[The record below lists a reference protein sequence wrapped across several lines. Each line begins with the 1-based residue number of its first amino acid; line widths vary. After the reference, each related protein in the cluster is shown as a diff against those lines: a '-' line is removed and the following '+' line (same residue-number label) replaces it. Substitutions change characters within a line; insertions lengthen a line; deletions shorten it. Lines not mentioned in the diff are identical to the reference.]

1 MLKNWNPAERSKRLR
16 NYRLFL
22 RVSGPLFVFGGILIF
37 AGVTHLARQGWLPA
51 LVAGLVLV
59 AFSGL
64 NILQVVRSTVR
75 IVELDERDAPRP
87 ARAEWG
93 GDTHAGT

>member
-1 MLKNWNPAERSKRLR
+1 MLKNWNPAERAKRLR

-22 RVSGPLFVFGGILIF
+22 RASGPMIVLGAIMII
-37 AGVTHLARQGWLPA
+37 AGVTHLARQGWLAA
-51 LVAGLVLV
+51 LLTGIVLV

-64 NILQVVRSTVR
+64 NIFQVVRSTVR

-87 ARAEWG
+87 ARPEWG

>member
-1 MLKNWNPAERSKRLR
+1 VLKNWNPAERAKRLR

-22 RVSGPLFVFGGILIF
+22 RVSGPLFVLGAIMIIGGV
-37 AGVTHLARQGWLPA
+37 AGVARQGSMPVVVL
-51 LVAGLVLV
+51 GIVLV

-87 ARAEWG
+87 ARPEWG
-93 GDTHAGT
+93 GDTHAGS